1 MEKNSEPKKD
11 KIEHNSNNSQRSQN
25 QQNNHRHKNKDRKGD
40 RDRGER
46 KNDKKNSKNE
56 KKPIAAAEP
65 VAQPQEVEYTPE
77 ETAAAIEDLK
87 EWVKASKQKKP
98 VSDEL
103 DKVHTPEEDW
113 EKYLDMDI
121 RTGLSYESDKIA
133 NNIFLTR
140 GLNDI
145 PEAEKVNCQQYD
157 YAACKLPSYDWIG
170 KLDISLD
177 YIEFPIAEVRFK
189 NSHKDF
195 FLLPP
200 DSVFRVGDIV
210 AVEANTGH
218 DIGIISMLGLQ
229 VKRQMEH
236 KHVKASD
243 VTKKLYRTARYADI
257 EEWIAAVGLEH
268 ETMLKS
274 RYTAWDL
281 DLKMKVNDVEYQG
294 DGSKAIFYYSAEERV
309 DFRELIK
316 ILAEQFHIRIEMRQI
331 GVRQEAA
338 RLGGLGSCGR
348 ELCCASWLT
357 NFQSVS
363 TNTARTQQLSLNP
376 QKLAGMCGKLK
387 CCLNFEQ
394 DTYIRELKEFPS
406 ANIQLKTKK
415 GRGIYNKIDIF
426 KKMAWYS
433 YADDSSTIFA
443 LPLEKVKMIIKMN
456 EQGKQPETLEEFAV
470 VNQKKVDEGNN
481 YSMDELKHIADS

>member
-1 MEKNSEPKKD
+1 MTEKVKKEPEISEKETTNQDIKKQDTPKAKPKEKVNLEDKD
-11 KIEHNSNNSQRSQN
+11 H
-25 QQNNHRHKNKDRKGD
+25 
-40 RDRGER
+40 
-46 KNDKKNSKNE
+46 
-56 KKPIAAAEP
+56 AP
-65 VAQPQEVEYTPE
+65 V
-77 ETAAAIEDLK
+77 
-87 EWVKASKQKKP
+87 
-98 VSDEL
+98 
-103 DKVHTPEEDW
+103 EDW
-113 EKYLDMDI
+113 EQYLDIDI
-121 RTGLSYESDKIA
+121 RTGLSPESKKISE
-133 NNIFLTR
+133 NIFLTR
-140 GLNDI
+140 GLNNI
-145 PEAEKVNCQQYD
+145 PEPEKVNCQQYN
-157 YAACKLPSYDWIG
+157 YSSCKLPSYDWIS

-200 DSVFRVGDIV
+200 DGVFKVGDIV
-210 AVEANTGH
+210 AVEANPGH

-243 VTKKLYRTARYADI
+243 VVKKLYRTARYADI
-257 EEWIAAVGLEH
+257 EEWIATVGLEN

-281 DLKMKVNDVEYQG
+281 NLKMKVNDVEYQG
-294 DGSKAIFYYSAEERV
+294 DGTKAIFDYSAEERV

-348 ELCCASWLT
+348 ELCCSSWLT

-363 TNTARTQQLSLNP
+363 TSTARTQQLSLNP

-394 DTYIRELKEFPS
+394 DTYIQELKEFPQP
-406 ANIQLKTKK
+406 NVQLKTKK
-415 GRGIYNKIDIF
+415 GRGVYNKIDIF
-426 KKMAWYS
+426 KKIVWYS
-433 YADDSSTIFA
+433 YSNDASTIFA
-443 LPLEKVKMIIKMN
+443 LPLDKVKTIIKMN
-456 EQGKQPETLEEFAV
+456 NEGKIPETLEEFAL
-470 VNQKKVDEGNN
+470 VNQKKVEEGNN
-481 YSMDELKHIADS
+481 ISMDELKHIADS